1 MSELSE
7 NKDIYKNA
15 VQRFGDRAQT
25 DKAIEEM
32 SELTK
37 ALLKL
42 RYCSKDYEREIL
54 LDAVAEEMADTEI
67 MLEQLKI
74 IHENRKAVEAQ
85 KRKKLERLE
94 RLIR

>member
-67 MLEQLKI
+67 MFEQLKI
-74 IHENRKAVEAQ
+74 IHDNREAVEAQ